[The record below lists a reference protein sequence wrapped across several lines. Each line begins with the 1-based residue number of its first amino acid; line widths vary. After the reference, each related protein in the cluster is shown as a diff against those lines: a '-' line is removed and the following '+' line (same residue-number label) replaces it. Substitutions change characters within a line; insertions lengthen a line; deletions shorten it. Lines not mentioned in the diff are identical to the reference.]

1 MQRYRHFRGPYGQAD
16 VKNGQEK
23 IMITAGAKMKIS
35 RKTKSPLYNCVVI
48 N

>member
-23 IMITAGAKMKIS
+23 NNDNGRSENENFPKNKITI
-35 RKTKSPLYNCVVI
+35 I
-48 N
+48 